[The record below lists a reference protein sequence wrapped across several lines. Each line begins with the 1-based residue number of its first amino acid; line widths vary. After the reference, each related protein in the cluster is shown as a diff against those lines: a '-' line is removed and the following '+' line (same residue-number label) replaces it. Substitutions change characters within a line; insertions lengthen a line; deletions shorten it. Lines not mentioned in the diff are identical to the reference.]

1 MLKKRFHSE
10 LLIPRDFL
18 SFTKKIKV
26 VKINNNFENKFIEF
40 TDNLLKY
47 FWNCNARFKKKSKH
61 KCEHIQVQALFSE
74 TKPLKI
80 ICQS

>member
-10 LLIPRDFL
+10 LPIPRDFL

-47 FWNCNARFKKKSKH
+47 FWNCNGRFC

-74 TKPLKI
+74 TELLKI
-80 ICQS
+80 VCQN

>member
-10 LLIPRDFL
+10 LLTPRDFL

-40 TDNLLKY
+40 TDNLLKK
-47 FWNCNARFKKKSKH
+47 FWNCNARF
-61 KCEHIQVQALFSE
+61 
-74 TKPLKI
+74 
-80 ICQS
+80 